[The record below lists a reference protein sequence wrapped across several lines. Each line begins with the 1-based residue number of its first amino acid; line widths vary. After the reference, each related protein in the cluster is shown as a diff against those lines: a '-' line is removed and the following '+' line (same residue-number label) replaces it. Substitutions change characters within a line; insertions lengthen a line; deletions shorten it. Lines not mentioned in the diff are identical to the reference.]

1 VIKLISLSI
10 ILFYMVKIPF
20 SKKSNLFDNNDLTKT
35 KKKIHIPQPT
45 IDLE

>member
-1 VIKLISLSI
+1 
-10 ILFYMVKIPF
+10 MVKIPF